1 GALRTDHAEHDADAP
16 AVDRVEVDPLRTD
29 EERRRL
35 RLRLLEGRM
44 RDRHAIPDSGAL
56 KPLAFDQVLL
66 ESSSVHMERTREH
79 VGEDAQGVGFVSD
92 VTAVTVDEDPIDG
105 EDFAES
111 HE

>member
-1 GALRTDHAEHDADAP
+1 
-16 AVDRVEVDPLRTD
+16 
-29 EERRRL
+29 
-35 RLRLLEGRM
+35 
-44 RDRHAIPDSGAL
+44 
-56 KPLAFDQVLL
+56 
-66 ESSSVHMERTREH
+66 MERTREH